1 MARGRGQGCTEHST
15 IISIF
20 GTGLTYN
27 HCPRRSSL
35 SHSSMAKPKLGAKSA
50 SKDLVKLGPREVFV
64 DADKARKLREAKPTT
79 SRALVLRN
87 GKYGVQGRGSLSLM
101 SKISGREKLD
111 LLAGTLAVNLS
122 MSPSPPDPQRISSI
136 ERARLWQRPL
146 ILKSVSE

>member
-1 MARGRGQGCTEHST
+1 
-15 IISIF
+15 
-20 GTGLTYN
+20 
-27 HCPRRSSL
+27 
-35 SHSSMAKPKLGAKSA
+35 MAKPKLGAKSA

-122 MSPSPPDPQRISSI
+122 MSPSTTGSTEDLVDRTSKAVAAPFDIEKCLRIAESQYDGESI
-136 ERARLWQRPL
+136 FFRSFRY
-146 ILKSVSE
+146 